1 MQSKWIKDLEKP
13 KHILQRNVKA
23 ITSRKILF
31 YFILSDSMI
40 YMHNQYISI
49 IEDLHC
55 SKEEQEDSRLF
66 STCNYLSHALQRR
79 PGVKLGQR
87 ASWGHQGCTEK
98 WPPEWDHKQTLPI
111 PLVNK
116 KWMNKELNNLHTCNV
131 NNVQFYYLIFTCNS
145 DWPSFSR
152 YHVLNRPINF
162 STLLSLATC
171 QRSLAYKTHNDAVK
185 INQRQATK

>member
-13 KHILQRNVKA
+13 KHILQRIVKA
-23 ITSRKILF
+23 IKSRKILF
-31 YFILSDSMI
+31 HFISPDSII
-40 YMHNQYISI
+40 YMHNQCISI
-49 IEDLHC
+49 IEDLV
-55 SKEEQEDSRLF
+55 KKNSRLY
-66 STCNYLSHALQRR
+66 SNYLSHALQRR
-79 PGVKLGQR
+79 PGVKLVQR

-98 WPPEWDHKQTLPI
+98 WPPELDHKQTLPI

-171 QRSLAYKTHNDAVK
+171 QRSLACESHNDAVK
-185 INQRQATK
+185 II

>member
-1 MQSKWIKDLEKP
+1 MQSKWIQDLEKP
-13 KHILQRNVKA
+13 KHILQRIVKA
-23 ITSRKILF
+23 IKSRKILF
-31 YFILSDSMI
+31 HIISSDSII
-40 YMHNQYISI
+40 YMLINAYLLSRIYTVVKKNSI
-49 IEDLHC
+49 LY
-55 SKEEQEDSRLF
+55 S
-66 STCNYLSHALQRR
+66 NYLSHALQRR

-98 WPPEWDHKQTLPI
+98 WPPELNHKQTLPT

-116 KWMNKELNNLHTCNV
+116 KLMNKELNNLHNV
-131 NNVQFYYLIFTCNS
+131 NNIQFHYLIFTCNS